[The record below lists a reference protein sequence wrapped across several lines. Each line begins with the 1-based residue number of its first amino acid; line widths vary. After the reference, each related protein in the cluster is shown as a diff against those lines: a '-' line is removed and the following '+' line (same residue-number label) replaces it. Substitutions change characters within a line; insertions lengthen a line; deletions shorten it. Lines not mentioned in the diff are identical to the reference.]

1 MILTSDFVYIH
12 QPKTGG
18 TFVTK
23 VLERLY
29 PSGEGPPGKRGRLIN
44 THKHGTCSEV
54 PEEWRGKPLLTTLR
68 NPYDRYVSQY
78 RFAWWK
84 RYPDM
89 YCGEDEMRAMFPHY
103 PELSFGDF
111 LLLANTKFVNRYQ
124 RQETGFRNEHFPE
137 ERRLGWH
144 TEQFVRF
151 YCRQPREVFRAID
164 EAYIAEGRCR
174 QDMFPVRFTFSES
187 LNGELHAFLREAGHA
202 PEDIAFILDAAKIYP
217 EEGGRAPEDRW
228 ESYYTPE
235 LKHLVRTRERL
246 IFELFPQYDV

>member
-1 MILTSDFVYIH
+1 MILTNDFVYIH

-29 PSGEGPPGKRGRLIN
+29 GPQGKRGALLN
-44 THKHGTCSEV
+44 THKHGACSEV
-54 PEEWRGKPLLTTLR
+54 PEAWRDKPLLTTLR

-89 YCGEDEMRAMFPHY
+89 YCGEEEMRAMFPHY

-111 LLLANTKFVNRYQ
+111 LRLANTKFVNRYQ
-124 RQETGFRNEHFPE
+124 RQETGFRNGNFPE

-151 YCRQPREVFRAID
+151 YCRQPREVFSAID
-164 EAYIAEGRCR
+164 EAYIAGGRCR

-187 LNGELHAFLREAGHA
+187 LNGALHAFLREVGHA

-217 EEGGRAPEDRW
+217 DEGGREPGDTW
-228 ESYYTPE
+228 QSYYTPE
-235 LKHLVRTRERL
+235 LKHFVRTRERL
-246 IFELFPQYDV
+246 LFELFPQYDV

>member
-1 MILTSDFVYIH
+1 MILTDDFVYIH

-18 TFVTK
+18 TFVTH
-23 VLERLY
+23 VVERLY
-29 PSGEGPPGKRGRLIN
+29 QGGDGAPGKRGGLVN
-44 THKHGTCSEV
+44 THKHGACSEV
-54 PEEWRGKPLLTTLR
+54 PEAWRSKPLLTTIR

-103 PELSFGDF
+103 PDLTFGEF
-111 LLLANTKFVNRYQ
+111 LLLASTRFVNRHQ
-124 RQETGFRNEHFPE
+124 RKETGFHNDNFPE

-151 YCRQPREVFRAID
+151 YCVNPREVFRAID
-164 EAYIAEGRCR
+164 ESYIAEGRCR
-174 QDMFPVRFTFSES
+174 QDMFPVRFTFSDS
-187 LNGELHAFLREAGHA
+187 LNGELHAFLLEIGHA
-202 PEDIAFILDAAKIYP
+202 PEDIAFILDAERIYP
-217 EEGGRAPEDRW
+217 AEGGRALEDRW

-235 LKHLVRTRERL
+235 LKRLVRTRERL
-246 IFELFPQYDV
+246 LFQLFPQYDV